1 MKLTHAFLAVT
12 AILTPAAMA
21 STTTCPA
28 MATLNVYTASGFTC
42 TSGNLLFS
50 NFAYGGSASPAG
62 LTIPA
67 SSITVNPQTMTGSEG
82 FQFTSGW
89 SVGTQAGNINSFED
103 SLISFTIST
112 VNHANSLNG
121 LSLFFNGAFTGTG
134 TSSVVENFCPGGQ
147 LLTCPNTGQI
157 KVTNPPKAFSDQVF
171 FSGVSTLQVSKDI
184 IVASGTNGTANI
196 SQVINTYQQGVPE
209 PMSYLL
215 LGSGLLGLGLLRK
228 RTQRS

>member
-12 AILTPAAMA
+12 AILAPAAMA
-21 STTTCPA
+21 SSTTCP
-28 MATLNVYTASGFTC
+28 TTSLTTYIASGFTC

-50 NFAYGGSASPAG
+50 DFTYSGSATPLGTS
-62 LTIPA
+62 IPA
-67 SSITVNPQTMTGSEG
+67 SAVTVTPQTTTGNEG
-82 FQFTSGW
+82 FQFNSGW
-89 SVGTQAGNINSFED
+89 NVGSQPGNLNAFQD

-134 TSSVVENFCPGGQ
+134 ASTVVETFCPSGP
-147 LLTCPNTGQI
+147 LLDCKSTGQI
-157 KVTNPPKAFSDQVF
+157 KVTNPPKSFNDQVF
-171 FSGVSTLQVSKDI
+171 FSSTNSLQVSKDI
-184 IVASGTNGTANI
+184 IVSSGTDGSANI

>member
-1 MKLTHAFLAVT
+1 MKLSHAFLTVT
-12 AILTPAAMA
+12 AILAPAAMA
-21 STTTCPA
+21 STTTCPTA
-28 MATLNVYTASGFTC
+28 SLSTYTASGFTC

-50 NFAYGGSASPAG
+50 DFTYGGSANPPG

-67 SSITVNPQTMTGSEG
+67 SGVTVTPQTTTGNEG
-82 FQFTSGW
+82 FLFNSGW
-89 SVGTQAGNINSFED
+89 SVGTGTGNINDFQD
-103 SLISFTIST
+103 SLIDFTVST
-112 VNHANSLNG
+112 VNHANTLTG
-121 LSLFFNGAFTGTG
+121 LTLFFNGAFTGTG
-134 TSSVVENFCPGGQ
+134 TTTVVENFCPGGQ

-171 FSGVSTLQVSKDI
+171 FSGVNSLQVSKDI
-184 IVASGTNGTANI
+184 SVASGTNGSANI

-228 RTQRS
+228 RAQQS